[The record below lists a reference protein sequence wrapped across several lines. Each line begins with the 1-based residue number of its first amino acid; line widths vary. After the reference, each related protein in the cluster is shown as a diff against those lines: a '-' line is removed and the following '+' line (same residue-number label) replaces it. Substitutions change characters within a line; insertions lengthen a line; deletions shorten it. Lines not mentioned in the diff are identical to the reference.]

1 MIHVNARCIGPLFWS
16 RGLLNISASGV
27 DPRKDLP
34 KDAGH
39 PKTHTAGMLEIS
51 DMIPLWA
58 VGFPAS
64 ISGRTIAISFDAM
77 PLWP

>member
-1 MIHVNARCIGPLFWS
+1 MIPVIARCIGSLFWS

-51 DMIPLWA
+51 GLSPKFL
-58 VGFPAS
+58 PAMS
-64 ISGRTIAISFDAM
+64 RALGRFDAHR
-77 PLWP
+77 WA